1 VSGGLFALLDD
12 IVAIAKLAASSLDD
26 VTAAAAKASSKAA
39 GVVIDDT
46 AVTPRYV
53 HGFSPERELP
63 VVKRIAIG
71 SLRNKLLIILPVILL
86 LSQFLPLVL
95 SVVLMVGGAYL
106 CYEGAEKVWEKISGH
121 THGHGEDESVVGG
134 PDEEKMVAGA
144 IRTDL
149 ILSAEIMVISLNE
162 VAGYPLLGRT
172 AIMIMVALMMTAL
185 VYGVVA
191 FIVKMDDIGL
201 HLATEKTGWQEK
213 LGHSLVGAMPG
224 VLRALSTIGIIAM
237 LWVGGHI
244 LLAGFNDLGW
254 HAPYEWVHHIEE
266 IITHAIPGFIGALLA
281 WVFNTAVS
289 LVIGLIAGGILVAVM
304 LLIQRIR
311 GGGHGDEDHAP
322 GPVAHT
328 VEDVA
333 GTGVA
338 ADTLLTDPA
347 GTGSSADPTDT
358 DPVSTED
365 ISADAERATTAPE
378 PGTTGTTAS
387 EPDAAKS
394 DKKITDDP
402 PARPASG
409 TP

>member
-12 IVAIAKLAASSLDD
+12 IVAIAKLAAASLDD

-63 VVKRIAIG
+63 VVKRIAAG

-95 SVVLMVGGAYL
+95 SAVLMVGGAYL
-106 CYEGAEKVWEKISGH
+106 CYEGAEKVWEKLSGH
-121 THGHGEDESVVGG
+121 THGHGEESVVGG

-162 VAGYPLLGRT
+162 VAGYPLLART
-172 AIMIMVALMMTAL
+172 AIMVMVALMMTAL

-191 FIVKMDDIGL
+191 LIVKMDDLGL

-213 LGHSLVGAMPG
+213 LGHRLVNAMPG

-266 IITHAIPGFIGALLA
+266 TITHAIPGFIGALLA

-304 LLIQRIR
+304 QLIQRIR
-311 GGGHGDEDHAP
+311 GGGHNDGHET

-328 VEDVA
+328 VEDAA
-333 GTGVA
+333 GTGSA
-338 ADTLLTDPA
+338 AESVLTEPA
-347 GTGSSADPTDT
+347 ETGSSADPADEGT
-358 DPVSTED
+358 VSTENVNP
-365 ISADAERATTAPE
+365 DAGAETTATEHGVGPE
-378 PGTTGTTAS
+378 PEQGTS
-387 EPDAAKS
+387 E
-394 DKKITDDP
+394 KKTPADP